1 MQMATNKRILLHVCC
16 GPCSTASIERLLS
29 EGWEPTMFFSDSNI
43 YPSEEFEKR
52 YENAIIVAR
61 HYNLPIIYDQQDHDA
76 WRAAVK
82 GHEMDAEHGERCT
95 LCFDYNLKRTA
106 EKARELG
113 FEYFTTTLTVSRFK
127 KSSVIFA
134 VGSEFPGFVEIDF
147 KKKDGFAK
155 SIRLSKELGLYRQD
169 YCGCEF
175 SLRDRIKQKED
186 AEGK

>member
-1 MQMATNKRILLHVCC
+1 
-16 GPCSTASIERLLS
+16 
-29 EGWEPTMFFSDSNI
+29 
-43 YPSEEFEKR
+43 
-52 YENAIIVAR
+52 
-61 HYNLPIIYDQQDHDA
+61 
-76 WRAAVK
+76 
-82 GHEMDAEHGERCT
+82 MDAEHGERCT

-113 FEYFTTTLTVSRFK
+113 FDYFTTTLTVSRFK

-147 KKKDGFAK
+147 KKKDGFSK